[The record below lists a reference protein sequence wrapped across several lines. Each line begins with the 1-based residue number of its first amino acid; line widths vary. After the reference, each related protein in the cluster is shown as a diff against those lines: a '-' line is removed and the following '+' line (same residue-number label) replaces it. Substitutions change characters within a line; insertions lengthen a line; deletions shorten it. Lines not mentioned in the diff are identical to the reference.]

1 MHSMKADLYSPA
13 LTVHARLPV
22 NFEQA
27 SIAVGRVGTISVGFS
42 RLRSLRS
49 VCFSI
54 FNFLT
59 AMAAAGTEVLS

>member
-1 MHSMKADLYSPA
+1 MHSMKAHLYSPA
-13 LTVHARLPV
+13 LTVHAGLPV

-42 RLRSLRS
+42 RPRSLRF

-54 FNFLT
+54 FNSLT
-59 AMAAAGTEVLS
+59 AMAVAGAEVLS